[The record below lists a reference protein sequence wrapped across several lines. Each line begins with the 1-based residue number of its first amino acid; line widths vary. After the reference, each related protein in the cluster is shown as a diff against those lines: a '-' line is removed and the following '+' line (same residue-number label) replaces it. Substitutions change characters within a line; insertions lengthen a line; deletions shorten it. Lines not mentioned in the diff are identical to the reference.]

1 MRIIAHRWS
10 VSKTALIRHRNAHTS
25 MSVGTPGATETIP
38 EDAPPGVPDPDND
51 VGYVLHPSLRHVTT
65 EEFRAEIEKRLKAAR

>member
-1 MRIIAHRWS
+1 
-10 VSKTALIRHRNAHTS
+10 
-25 MSVGTPGATETIP
+25 MSVGTPGAPETIP